1 MKQRKR
7 DVANEK
13 PRYQPTEQEQSALRR
28 QVERLKAATPA
39 PRLKVSSDSKA
50 EVISLDHPDIMVGS
64 RLLAE
69 ALGTADHDFAQ
80 GIVHQLAKASSR
92 GPSA

>member
-69 ALGTADHDFAQ
+69 ALGC
-80 GIVHQLAKASSR
+80 KRRSNN
-92 GPSA
+92 PSLKRPGNPVAPE